1 MRADW
6 SFDRGGVGRGK
17 FTGTKNFS
25 SRGENQNNLVT
36 FYMANALKNRKKYK
50 AKAKY
55 YFHSK
60 NESENFNIEMLYI
73 GGYSESELEHG

>member
-6 SFDRGGVGRGK
+6 LFDHGGGGRGK
-17 FTGTKNFS
+17 FIGTNNCS

-36 FYMANALKNRKKYK
+36 FYMAKALKNMKKYK
-50 AKAKY
+50 AKAKD

-60 NESENFNIEMLYI
+60 NESENFNFEMLDI